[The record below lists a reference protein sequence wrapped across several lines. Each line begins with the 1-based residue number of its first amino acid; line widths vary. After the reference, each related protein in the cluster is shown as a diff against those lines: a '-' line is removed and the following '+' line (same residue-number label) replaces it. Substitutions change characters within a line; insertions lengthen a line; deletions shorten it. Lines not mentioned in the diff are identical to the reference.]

1 MGILKPGGAF
11 VMIEVDFYGG
21 GLFMYCIRK
30 VTEDV
35 TWIGADDRRLAMFE
49 GVYSVPKGVS
59 YNSYLLLDEKAVLFD
74 TVDKAVGRVFFEN
87 LAHVLNGSPLDYVV
101 VQHMEPDHSAT
112 LAELLLRHPETEIV
126 CSEKSAMMIG
136 QFFGEDYSR
145 RIRTVK
151 EGDTLSAGRHELTF
165 YSAPMVHWPEVM
177 VTYDH
182 ADKILFSADAFGTF
196 GALNGAVFAD
206 EMDFFRDYLDEA
218 RRYYANIIGKYGIPV
233 RQLLKKAAGLD
244 LAMVCPLHGPVWR
257 KDFAAYLEK
266 YQKWSAY
273 EPEEAG
279 VMIAYASI
287 YGNTEN
293 AANILACRLNEK
305 GLKTVMFDVS
315 VTPASE
321 VIAAAF
327 RWSHLVFAAPTYN
340 MGVFVTMDALL
351 RDLAAHAIQNRTV
364 MFLENGSW
372 APASGKLMRE
382 ILGGLKGVTV
392 LEEMLTLKSS
402 LREDQLE
409 ELSAAADRIA
419 ASLKAMESGTSQA
432 EA

>member
-1 MGILKPGGAF
+1 F
-11 VMIEVDFYGG
+11 
-21 GLFMYCIRK
+21 
-30 VTEDV
+30 
-35 TWIGADDRRLAMFE
+35 
-49 GVYSVPKGVS
+49 S
-59 YNSYLLLDEKAVLFD
+59 
-74 TVDKAVGRVFFEN
+74 
-87 LAHVLNGSPLDYVV
+87 
-101 VQHMEPDHSAT
+101 
-112 LAELLLRHPETEIV
+112 
-126 CSEKSAMMIG
+126 
-136 QFFGEDYSR
+136 EDYSR
-145 RIRTVK
+145 RIRIVK
-151 EGDTLSAGRHELTF
+151 EGETLSAGKHQLTF

-206 EMDFFRDYLDEA
+206 EMDFFGDYLDEA
-218 RRYYANIIGKYGIPV
+218 RRYYANIIGKYSLPV
-233 RQLLKKAAGLD
+233 QQLLKKAAGLD
-244 LAMVCPLHGPVWR
+244 IAMVCPLHGPVWR

-266 YQKWSAY
+266 YRKWSAY

>member
-1 MGILKPGGAF
+1 
-11 VMIEVDFYGG
+11 
-21 GLFMYCIRK
+21 MYCIRK

-87 LAHVLNGSPLDYVV
+87 LAHVLAGRPLEYVI

-112 LAELLLRHPETEIV
+112 LAELLLRHPETEVV

-136 QFFGEDYSR
+136 QFFSEDYSR
-145 RIRTVK
+145 RIRIVK
-151 EGDTLSAGRHELTF
+151 EGETLSAGKHQLTF

-206 EMDFFRDYLDEA
+206 EMDFFGDYLDEA
-218 RRYYANIIGKYGIPV
+218 RRYYANIIGKYSLPV
-233 RQLLKKAAGLD
+233 QQLLKKAAGLD
-244 LAMVCPLHGPVWR
+244 IAMVCPLHGPVWR

-266 YQKWSAY
+266 YRKWSAY

-293 AANILACRLNEK
+293 AANILACRLSEK
-305 GLKTVMFDVS
+305 DVRTVMFDVS

-327 RWSHLVFAAPTYN
+327 KWSHLVFAAPTYN

-364 MFLENGSW
+364 MILENGSW

-382 ILGGLKGVTV
+382 ILGGLKGVTI
-392 LEEMLTLKSS
+392 LEETLTLKSS
-402 LREDQLE
+402 LRENQME
-409 ELSAAADRIA
+409 ELFAAADVIA
-419 ASLKAMESGTSQA
+419 ASVEAGKSGISQA

>member
-1 MGILKPGGAF
+1 
-11 VMIEVDFYGG
+11 
-21 GLFMYCIRK
+21 MYCIRK

-49 GVYSVPKGVS
+49 GVYSVPRGVS
-59 YNSYLLLDEKAVLFD
+59 YNSYLLLDEKTVLFD

-87 LAHVLNGSPLDYVV
+87 LAQVLAGRPLDYVV

-112 LAELLLRHPETEIV
+112 LAELLLRHPETEVV

-136 QFFGEDYSR
+136 QFFEEDHSG
-145 RIRTVK
+145 RIRAVK
-151 EGDTLSAGRHELTF
+151 EGETLSAGKHELTF

-182 ADKILFSADAFGTF
+182 ADRILFSADAFGTY

-206 EMDFFRDYLDEA
+206 EMDFFGDYLDEA

-233 RQLLKKAAGLD
+233 QQLLKKAAGLD
-244 LAMVCPLHGPVWR
+244 ISLVCPLHGPVWR
-257 KDFAAYLEK
+257 KDFDAYLEK
-266 YQKWSAY
+266 YRKWSAY
-273 EPEEAG
+273 EPEETG

-293 AANILACRLNEK
+293 AANVLACRLSEK
-305 GLKTVMFDVS
+305 GVRTVMFDVS

-321 VIAAAF
+321 IIAAAF
-327 RWSHLVFAAPTYN
+327 KWSHLVFAAPTYN

-364 MFLENGSW
+364 AFLGNGSW
-372 APASGKLMRE
+372 APVSGKLMRE
-382 ILGGLKGVTV
+382 ILGGLRGVTV
-392 LEEMLTLKSS
+392 LEETVTLKSS
-402 LREDQLE
+402 LKKDQLK
-409 ELSAAADRIA
+409 ELFAVADAVA
-419 ASLKAMESGTSQA
+419 ASVEEKKSGMLQAKA
-432 EA
+432 

>member
-1 MGILKPGGAF
+1 
-11 VMIEVDFYGG
+11 
-21 GLFMYCIRK
+21 MYCIRK

-49 GVYSVPKGVS
+49 GVYSVPRGVS
-59 YNSYLLLDEKAVLFD
+59 YNSYLLLDEKTVLFD

-87 LAHVLNGSPLDYVV
+87 LAHVLAGRPLDYVI

-112 LAELLLRHPETEIV
+112 LADLLLRHPETRVV

-136 QFFGEDYSR
+136 QFFEEDYSG
-145 RIRTVK
+145 RIQVVK
-151 EGDTLSAGRHELTF
+151 EGETLSAGKHALTF

-196 GALNGAVFAD
+196 GALNGALFAD
-206 EMDFFRDYLDEA
+206 EMDFFGDYLDEA

-233 RQLLKKAAGLD
+233 QQLLKKAAGLD
-244 LAMVCPLHGPVWR
+244 ISMVCPLHGPVWR
-257 KDFAAYLEK
+257 KNFAAYLEK
-266 YQKWSAY
+266 YRKWSTY
-273 EPEEAG
+273 EPEETG

-287 YGNTEN
+287 YGDTEN
-293 AANILACRLNEK
+293 AANILACRLSEK
-305 GLKTVMFDVS
+305 GVRTVMFDVS

-327 RWSHLVFAAPTYN
+327 KWSHLIFAAPTYN

-364 MFLENGSW
+364 AFLENGSW
-372 APASGKLMRE
+372 APAAGKLMRE
-382 ILGGLKGVTV
+382 ILGGLRGVTI
-392 LEEMLTLKSS
+392 LEETLTLKSS
-402 LREDQLE
+402 LREDQLSGLF
-409 ELSAAADRIA
+409 ELADAVA
-419 ASLKAMESGTSQA
+419 ASLRAKESGISQA

>member
-1 MGILKPGGAF
+1 
-11 VMIEVDFYGG
+11 MIEVDYYGG

-87 LAHVLNGSPLDYVV
+87 LAHVLAGRPLEYVI

-112 LAELLLRHPETEIV
+112 LAELLLRHPETEVV

-136 QFFGEDYSR
+136 QFFSEDYSR
-145 RIRTVK
+145 RIRIVK
-151 EGDTLSAGRHELTF
+151 EGETLSAGKHQLTF

-206 EMDFFRDYLDEA
+206 EMDFFGDYLDEA
-218 RRYYANIIGKYGIPV
+218 RRYYANIIGKYSLPV
-233 RQLLKKAAGLD
+233 QQLLKKAAGLD
-244 LAMVCPLHGPVWR
+244 IAMVCPLHGPVWR

-266 YQKWSAY
+266 YRKWSAY

-293 AANILACRLNEK
+293 AANILACRLSEK
-305 GLKTVMFDVS
+305 GVRTVMFDVS

-327 RWSHLVFAAPTYN
+327 KWSHLVFAAPTYN

-364 MFLENGSW
+364 MILENGSW

-382 ILGGLKGVTV
+382 ILGGLKGVTI
-392 LEEMLTLKSS
+392 LEETLTLKSS
-402 LREDQLE
+402 LRENQME
-409 ELSAAADRIA
+409 ELFAAADVIA
-419 ASLKAMESGTSQA
+419 ASVEAGKSGISQA